1 MKGVPHYLPDGK
13 LYTGATHKSGKTL
26 MTGEKHTKT
35 SKVLTHTK
43 PKQKGAKM
51 KSRIYATL

>member
-1 MKGVPHYLPDGK
+1 MKGVPHYLPNGK

-35 SKVLTHTK
+35 SQVLTHTK
-43 PKQKGAKM
+43 PKQKGSK
-51 KSRIYATL
+51 

>member
-1 MKGVPHYLPDGK
+1 MKGVPHYLPNGK
-13 LYTGATHKSGKTL
+13 LHTGATHKAGKTL

-43 PKQKGAKM
+43 PKSKVPK
-51 KSRIYATL
+51 